1 MYLEFDPTFCNGNVH
16 VNEPSLHKSV
26 SSLCLPVL
34 HKNYEAAWLLKTV
47 SCIDL
52 TTLASD
58 DTFSNVSRLCMKAVH
73 PISKPILCSFAENR
87 EEFEF
92 LKKISVAAVCVYPSR
107 VADAVKQLKLLDSP
121 LPVAS
126 VATGFPSGQYPLTT
140 RVDEVSFCVE
150 NGASEVD
157 IVIDR
162 SLVLSGRWS
171 ELHQEVH
178 KMKEACGDAHL
189 KAILAVGEC
198 GSPDNIYKASMA
210 CMMAGA
216 DFIKTSTG
224 KEVINANLPAGL
236 VMCRA
241 IRDFYRKT
249 NTKVGLK
256 PAGGVRTW
264 SDAFPWLE
272 LVKKELGKEWL
283 DPQLFRI
290 GASGLLQ
297 DLERRLYRLA
307 NGVSAPSTFFKQI

>member
-1 MYLEFDPTFCNGNVH
+1 MCTHTALKTPRKSLEQLKEQDSVPA
-16 VNEPSLHKSV
+16 HKAR
-26 SSLCLPVL
+26 SSQQWLQKNIPEVIPASDWSSGSPVL
-34 HKNYEAAWLLKTV
+34 NSPNYLLWSELERMACHRAHPNLESDRYDYCTK
-47 SCIDL
+47 
-52 TTLASD
+52 LA
-58 DTFSNVSRLCMKAVH
+58 AVH

-92 LKKISVAAVCVYPSR
+92 LKKITVAAVCVYPSR
-107 VADAVKQLKLLDSP
+107 VEDAVKQLKLLDSP

-140 RVDEVSFCVE
+140 RVDEVSFCVQ

-162 SLVLSGRWS
+162 SLVLSGRWG
-171 ELHQEVH
+171 ELHEEVH
-178 KMKEACGDAHL
+178 KMKEACGEAHL

-249 NTKVGLK
+249 NAKVSYL
-256 PAGGVRTW
+256 
-264 SDAFPWLE
+264 
-272 LVKKELGKEWL
+272 LGY
-283 DPQLFRI
+283 F
-290 GASGLLQ
+290 
-297 DLERRLYRLA
+297 Y
-307 NGVSAPSTFFKQI
+307 